1 MTTDISG
8 SEQTHQYFLQ
18 EATELLQTMDDEL
31 QDLREAFTVQKVHN
45 LMRAAHTLKGAS
57 ASVGLEAVKKTTHSL
72 EDVFKAL
79 CYQDT
84 VISIEMEGLI
94 FQSYDCLK
102 LLMSAQLADAQVDEA
117 DILDRMAA
125 IVTRLQAML
134 GDRVTI
140 AAIRSR

>member
-1 MTTDISG
+1 M
-8 SEQTHQYFLQ
+8 Q
-18 EATELLQTMDDEL
+18 EASELLQTMDEEL
-31 QDLREAFTVQKVHN
+31 QDLREAFSVQKVHN

-84 VISIEMEGLI
+84 VISVEMEGLI

-102 LLMSAQLADAQVDEA
+102 LLMSAQLASAQIDEA

-125 IVTRLQAML
+125 IITRLQVML
-134 GDRVTI
+134 GDRFGQAGHLPT
-140 AAIRSR
+140 SSELGFDMTQS